1 MTRVSSSMANND
13 VQLNLRRTESR
24 LNKVNQQMGSQQRIT
39 SLRDDPIAAGH
50 LVRYQSYLSRAE
62 QFQKNAETLRDQYT
76 VAESYMHQSVDI
88 MQRIRELA
96 VQGANGIYSKEDLN
110 NIAVEVD
117 ELLKELVQNAN
128 AIGPEG
134 NAIFA
139 GTSLNR
145 TAFEVETGP
154 VHGATSALITSV
166 KYNGSF
172 NANKVEVDEN
182 SYMTSG
188 TPGSQVFWAENQQLI
203 AGRDATTYTVP
214 ADGSIMIDGQEIN
227 LKQGDNVYSII
238 SKINNSGA
246 AVKASLDPVT
256 NGLNLSTTDSHQ
268 LWLED
273 GNGDTLYQLGLIKDS
288 TQRPPYNIAA
298 SATVSGGSLFDTV
311 IALRDSLIQGD
322 YEAIGGKVLGGL
334 DAGLD
339 NLTTRL
345 SEVGSRYE
353 RALQNI
359 ARAETNVLNATAQVS
374 KEGDLDITEAITDM
388 KMLEYVQQATLS
400 NAGKMYSN
408 TLLNYMK

>member
-1 MTRVSSSMANND
+1 MLLCTNEFTSSDGYTFDAG
-13 VQLNLRRTESR
+13 
-24 LNKVNQQMGSQQRIT
+24 NKYIIEIVKTNPNGGLYNVKDDNGNEDNVNIT
-39 SLRDDPIAAGH
+39 
-50 LVRYQSYLSRAE
+50 Y
-62 QFQKNAETLRDQYT
+62 
-76 VAESYMHQSVDI
+76 
-88 MQRIRELA
+88 RELRNNFEKIK
-96 VQGANGIYSKEDLN
+96 GADLLEDLN

-145 TAFEVETGP
+145 TAFEIETGP
-154 VHGATSALITSV
+154 VEGSTSALITNV
-166 KYNGSF
+166 KYNGSLKS
-172 NANKVEVDEN
+172 NLVEVDEN

-203 AGRDATTYTVP
+203 AGRDATTYTVQK
-214 ADGSIMIDGQEIN
+214 DSFIMIDGQEIN

-288 TQRPPYNIAA
+288 TQRPPYNIAP

-311 IALRDSLIQGD
+311 IALRDSLIKGD

-345 SEVGSRYE
+345 AEVGSRYE

-359 ARAETNVLNATAQVS
+359 SRAETNVLNATAQVS
-374 KEGDLDITEAITDM
+374 REGDLDITEAITDM

-400 NAGKMYSN
+400 NAGKMYSS

>member
-1 MTRVSSSMANND
+1 MTRISSSMANND
-13 VQLNLRRTESR
+13 VQQSLRRTESR
-24 LNKVNQQMGSQQRIT
+24 LNRVNQQIGSQQRIT

-88 MQRIRELA
+88 MQRVRELA

-145 TAFEVETGP
+145 SAFEIETGP
-154 VHGATSALITSV
+154 VEGSTSALITNV
-166 KYNGSF
+166 KYNGSLKS
-172 NANKVEVDEN
+172 NLVEVDEN
-182 SYMTSG
+182 SYMVSG
-188 TPGSQVFWAENQQLI
+188 TPGSQVFWAESQQLI
-203 AGRDATTYTVP
+203 SERDATSYTVQK
-214 ADGSIMIDGQEIN
+214 DSFIMIDGKEIN

-238 SKINNSGA
+238 SKINNSGV
-246 AVKASLDPVT
+246 AVKASLDPIS

-273 GNGDTLYQLGLIKDS
+273 GDGDTLYQLGLIKDS
-288 TQRPPYNIAA
+288 TQRPPYNIAT
-298 SATVSGGSLFDTV
+298 SARVSGGSMFDTV
-311 IALRDSLIQGD
+311 IALRDSLIKGD

-334 DAGLD
+334 DSALD

-359 ARAETNVLNATAQVS
+359 SRAETNVLNATSLVS
-374 KEGDLDITEAITDM
+374 KEGDIDITEAITDM

>member
-1 MTRVSSSMANND
+1 
-13 VQLNLRRTESR
+13 
-24 LNKVNQQMGSQQRIT
+24 
-39 SLRDDPIAAGH
+39 
-50 LVRYQSYLSRAE
+50 
-62 QFQKNAETLRDQYT
+62 
-76 VAESYMHQSVDI
+76 

-96 VQGANGIYSKEDLN
+96 VQGANGIYSKEDLS

-214 ADGSIMIDGQEIN
+214 ADGSIMIDGKEIN

-238 SKINNSGA
+238 SKINNSGV

-268 LWLED
+268 LCLED

-288 TQRPPYNIAA
+288 SQRPPYNIAP

-345 SEVGSRYE
+345 AEVGSRYE